1 VEEYVMSDEQVDL
14 ETAQEL
20 GERNA
25 LSQKLDAIG
34 WGLFFIW
41 MGIAFLLDVGWGWG
55 LLGIAA
61 IILGEALIRRNR
73 NLKVEGFWIVV
84 GFMFLTGGIWELY
97 QVPWPLAPF
106 LIIGCGLAVLWGAVS
121 GKHMMKK

>member
-1 VEEYVMSDEQVDL
+1 MTDEQPDL
-14 ETAQEL
+14 AAVQEL
-20 GERNA
+20 GARDA
-25 LSQKLDAIG
+25 LSQKPDVIG

-41 MGIAFLLDVGWGWG
+41 MGIAFLLDIGWGWG

-61 IILGEALIRRNR
+61 IILGQALIRRNQK
-73 NLKVEGFWIVV
+73 LKVEGFWIVV
-84 GFMFLTGGIWELY
+84 GFMSLAGGDWELY

-106 LIIGCGLAVLWGAVS
+106 LFIGCGLAVLWGAVS

>member
-1 VEEYVMSDEQVDL
+1 MSDEQVDL
-14 ETAQEL
+14 ATAQEL

-84 GFMFLTGGIWELY
+84 GFMFLVGGI
-97 QVPWPLAPF
+97 
-106 LIIGCGLAVLWGAVS
+106 
-121 GKHMMKK
+121 